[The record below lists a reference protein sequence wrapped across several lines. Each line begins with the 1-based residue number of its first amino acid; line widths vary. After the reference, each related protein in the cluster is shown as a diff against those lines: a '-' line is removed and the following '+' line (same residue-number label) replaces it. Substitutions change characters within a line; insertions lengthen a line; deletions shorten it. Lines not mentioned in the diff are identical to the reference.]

1 MPAPQQYAPTSLST
15 RITDWLRDHPGF
27 HRPAAIA
34 AGLGVPEHLQPEEG
48 KKPPRARWTMRVGQ
62 ECLRMFNRGQLV
74 RQQAGKL
81 RTAGGVRA
89 ATYSLPEETPDT

>member
-15 RITDWLRDHPGF
+15 RITDWLRDNPGF

-34 AGLGVPEHLQPEEG
+34 AGLGIPENRSRSQ
-48 KKPPRARWTMRVGQ
+48 WTVDVGR
-62 ECLRMFNRGQLV
+62 EVSRMFKRGRLV
-74 RQQAGKL
+74 RAQVGAL